1 MQQYLSLD
9 PSIVHLIM
17 DDSSGTRT
25 RTRELSTTTHLSM
38 TIDACGKEIETLLKT
53 DFHFD
58 TVQVVPFSA
67 GAHWISIPLKM
78 AGRVRG
84 ADRVL
89 LAKVVTDEG
98 VRTHR
103 EIVTRKN
110 ARFMRHAIL
119 DLSYEESETAY
130 DILQREE
137 DFLEESREANIFVPA
152 PRGVYQ
158 LTAGAV
164 LMMEFVDGV
173 SLQRVTLKER
183 DIGKVF
189 EIVKQ
194 LRVHGLVHGDIRRDN
209 FLVTAGREVCLV
221 DYLYLAGAVE
231 RAMSYDL
238 MSTVC
243 HLSLSA
249 EASVVVNAA
258 CTFFSAAEL
267 QDALPFLNFI
277 TRRLPHQK
285 RDQILEMV
293 SALP

>member
-1 MQQYLSLD
+1 
-9 PSIVHLIM
+9 M
-17 DDSSGTRT
+17 DDSFGRRNARAVNTA
-25 RTRELSTTTHLSM
+25 HLSM
-38 TIDACGKEIETLLKT
+38 TIDACSKEIETLLKT

-67 GAHWISIPLKM
+67 GAHWVSIPLKM
-78 AGRVRG
+78 AGRARG
-84 ADRVL
+84 TDRVL

-103 EIVTRKN
+103 EIVTGKN
-110 ARFMRHAIL
+110 ARFTRHAIL
-119 DLSYEESETAY
+119 DLSYGESDTAY
-130 DILQREE
+130 DILRREE
-137 DFLEESREANIFVPA
+137 DFLEKSREANIFVPA

-164 LMMEFVDGV
+164 LIMEFVEGV
-173 SLQRVTLKER
+173 SLQRVNLKER
-183 DIGKVF
+183 DISKVF

-194 LRVHGLVHGDIRRDN
+194 LRVHRLVHGDIRRDN
-209 FLVTAGREVCLV
+209 FLVTAGRDVCLI
-221 DYLYLAGAVE
+221 DSMYLIGAVE

-238 MSTVC
+238 MSAVC

-249 EASVVVNAA
+249 DASVVVNAA

-267 QDALPFLNFI
+267 QDALPFLHVI
-277 TRRLPHQK
+277 TRRLPHRK
-285 RDQILEMV
+285 RDQIAEMV

>member
-1 MQQYLSLD
+1 MIPLGTGMRE
-9 PSIVHLIM
+9 PSTA
-17 DDSSGTRT
+17 SQ
-25 RTRELSTTTHLSM
+25 LSM
-38 TIDACGKEIETLLKT
+38 TVDACSKEIETLLKT

-67 GAHWISIPLKM
+67 GAHWVSIPLKM
-78 AGRVRG
+78 AGRAG
-84 ADRVL
+84 GTDRVL

-98 VRTHR
+98 VRIHR
-103 EIVTRKN
+103 EIITEKN
-110 ARFMRHAIL
+110 ARFTRHAIL
-119 DLSYEESETAY
+119 DLSYEESDTAY
-130 DILQREE
+130 DILRREE
-137 DFLEESREANIFVPA
+137 HFLEKSRDANIFVPA

-164 LMMEFVDGV
+164 LIMEFVEGV
-173 SLQRVTLKER
+173 SLQRVNLKER

-194 LRVHGLVHGDIRRDN
+194 LRVHRLVHGDIRRDN
-209 FLVTAGREVCLV
+209 FLVTAGRDVCLV

-238 MSTVC
+238 MSAVC
-243 HLSLSA
+243 HLSLSVD
-249 EASVVVNAA
+249 ASVVVHAA

-277 TRRLPHQK
+277 TRRIPHQK

>member
-1 MQQYLSLD
+1 MIPLGTGMRE
-9 PSIVHLIM
+9 PSTA
-17 DDSSGTRT
+17 SQ
-25 RTRELSTTTHLSM
+25 LSM
-38 TIDACGKEIETLLKT
+38 TVDACSKEIETLLKT

-67 GAHWISIPLKM
+67 GAHWVSIPLKM
-78 AGRVRG
+78 AGRAG
-84 ADRVL
+84 GTDRVL

-98 VRTHR
+98 VRIHR
-103 EIVTRKN
+103 EIITEKN
-110 ARFMRHAIL
+110 ARFTRHAIL
-119 DLSYEESETAY
+119 DLSYEESDTAY
-130 DILQREE
+130 DILRREE
-137 DFLEESREANIFVPA
+137 DFLEKSREANIFVPA

-164 LMMEFVDGV
+164 LIMEFVDGV
-173 SLQRVTLKER
+173 SLQRVNLKER
-183 DIGKVF
+183 DISKVF

-194 LRVHGLVHGDIRRDN
+194 LRVHRLVHGDIRRDN
-209 FLVTAGREVCLV
+209 FLMTAGRDVCLV

-238 MSTVC
+238 MSAVC
-243 HLSLSA
+243 HLSLSVD
-249 EASVVVNAA
+249 ASVVVHAA

-277 TRRLPHQK
+277 TRRIPHQK

>member
-1 MQQYLSLD
+1 
-9 PSIVHLIM
+9 M
-17 DDSSGTRT
+17 DDSSGTKIGT
-25 RTRELSTTTHLSM
+25 GTRELSTTAHHSM
-38 TIDACGKEIETLLKT
+38 TIDACSKEIEALLTT

-67 GAHWISIPLKM
+67 GSHWVSLPLKM
-78 AGRVRG
+78 VARAR
-84 ADRVL
+84 DTNHVL

-103 EIVTRKN
+103 EIVRGKN
-110 ARFMRHAIL
+110 ARFTRHAIL
-119 DLSYEESETAY
+119 DLSYGESDTAY

-158 LTAGAV
+158 LKLTAGAV
-164 LMMEFVDGV
+164 LLMDFVEGV
-173 SLQRVTLKER
+173 SLQRVNLKER
-183 DIGKVF
+183 DVSKVF
-189 EIVKQ
+189 EIVRQ
-194 LRVHGLVHGDIRRDN
+194 LRVHRLVHGDIRRDN
-209 FLVTAGREVCLV
+209 FLVTPQRDVCLV
-221 DYLYLAGAVE
+221 DYLCLAGAVE

-238 MSTVC
+238 MSAIC
-243 HLSLSA
+243 HLSLSV
-249 EASVVVNAA
+249 EPPVVVNAA

-285 RDQILEMV
+285 RGQILEMI

>member
-1 MQQYLSLD
+1 
-9 PSIVHLIM
+9 
-17 DDSSGTRT
+17 
-25 RTRELSTTTHLSM
+25 M
-38 TIDACGKEIETLLKT
+38 TIDACSKEIATLLKT

-67 GAHWISIPLKM
+67 GAHWVSLPLKM
-78 AGRVRG
+78 AGRARG
-84 ADRVL
+84 TDRVL
-89 LAKVVTDEG
+89 LAKVVTDDG

-103 EIVTRKN
+103 KIITGKN
-110 ARFMRHAIL
+110 ARFTRHAIP
-119 DLSYEESETAY
+119 DLSYGECDTAY

-137 DFLEESREANIFVPA
+137 HFLEKSREADIFVPA

-164 LMMEFVDGV
+164 LIMEFVDGV

-183 DIGKVF
+183 DISKVF
-189 EIVKQ
+189 GIVKQ
-194 LRVHGLVHGDIRRDN
+194 LRVHRLVHGDIRRDN
-209 FLVTAGREVCLV
+209 FLVTAGRDVCLI
-221 DYLYLAGAVE
+221 DSMYLIGAVE

-238 MSTVC
+238 MSAVC

-249 EASVVVNAA
+249 DASVVVTAA

-267 QDALPFLNFI
+267 QDALPFLHFI
-277 TRRLPHQK
+277 TRRLPHRK
-285 RDQILEMV
+285 RDQIAEMV